1 MLDKVGS
8 ALLAVVVGVAGAVIL
23 FWILNKIAELLPGK
37 WESRI
42 KPYTFLA
49 PALAAIALMLIYPVI
64 LTINYSFLNASGTA
78 AVGFKNYVEIFQD
91 PDFVTSLINNLLW
104 IVFVPAIVVGL
115 GLMVAI
121 LADRLSSTKEK
132 IAKSLIFLP
141 MAISMVGASVIWTLI
156 YSYVPWDPK
165 NQVPQIGLLNEI
177 VLKLGGTPQSWLQI
191 STGRLNTFMLMIV
204 YIWLQ
209 VGYAMVLLSAAIK
222 AVPDDTIEAGRIDGA
237 SEAKIFFRII
247 VPQAWPTVITVFIT
261 VLIGVMKVFDII
273 FVMTNGQFH
282 SDVIGNYFYQ
292 QMFTNMDQGKASA
305 VVVILM
311 IAIIPVM
318 VYQVR
323 QFRMQEENAQ

>member
-1 MLDKVGS
+1 MAGKVVA
-8 ALLAVVVGVAGAVIL
+8 ALLAVIVGVLGAVVL

-37 WESRI
+37 WEHRI
-42 KPYTFLA
+42 KPYAFLA
-49 PALAAIALMLIYPVI
+49 PAIAAIGLMLIYPVI
-64 LTINYSFLNASGTA
+64 LTINYSFLNADGS
-78 AVGFKNYVEIFQD
+78 AVAGLSNYKAIFQD

-104 IVFVPAIVVGL
+104 IVFVPAIVVFL
-115 GLMVAI
+115 GLMVAM
-121 LADRLSSTKEK
+121 LADRLTPTREK
-132 IAKSLIFLP
+132 IAKSIIFLP

-156 YSYVPWDPK
+156 YSYVPWDPA
-165 NQVPQIGLLNEI
+165 NPVPQVGLLNEI
-177 VLKLGGTPQSWLQI
+177 VVKFGGTPQSWLQI
-191 STGRLNTFMLMIV
+191 STGKLNTFMLMIV

-237 SEAKIFFRII
+237 SERKIFTRIV

-273 FVMTNGQFH
+273 YVMTNGQFKT
-282 SDVIGNYFYQ
+282 DVIGNYFYQ

-323 QFRMQEENAQ
+323 QFRMQEEER